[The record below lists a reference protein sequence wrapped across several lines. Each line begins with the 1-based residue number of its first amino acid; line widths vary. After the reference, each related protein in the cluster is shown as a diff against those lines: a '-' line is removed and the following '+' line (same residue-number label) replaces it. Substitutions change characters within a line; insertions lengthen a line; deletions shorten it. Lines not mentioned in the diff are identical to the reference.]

1 MPASSL
7 ALLFLSLTLAAS
19 FFSTGAGG
27 TNPDLL
33 LAPSF
38 AKSLG
43 ALAGSPLLFCASL
56 CAALSGIWLATDSYV
71 SRFNSAIRTSSDPST
86 SPVSF
91 PNTEFFLFSVASLA
105 SFYLLL
111 TILGVAHRYQTRT
124 LAVLF
129 TAAVLHNVLAV
140 AAAMS
145 LSRTTRVAPRLYIFG
160 LLQTVLSLAT
170 LSAIG
175 VFMGGAGA

>member
-7 ALLFLSLTLAAS
+7 ALLFLALALSAS

-27 TNPDLL
+27 SNPDLL
-33 LAPSF
+33 FSTSF

-43 ALAGSPLLFCASL
+43 ALAGSPLLFFAGL
-56 CAALSGIWLATDSYV
+56 CSALTAIWLATDADV
-71 SRFNSAIRTSSDPST
+71 SNFNSTIRTSSDPSA
-86 SPVSF
+86 F
-91 PNTEFFLFSVASLA
+91 PITFPKTEFFLFSVASLT

-129 TAAVLHNVLAV
+129 TAAVVHNVLAV
-140 AAAMS
+140 AAAMN
-145 LSRTTRVAPRLYIFG
+145 LSRTTRTAPRLYVVG
-160 LLQTVLSLAT
+160 LVQTILSLAI